1 MLRPDVLQAD
11 GIAPNDA
18 PTAVHEPFKVEDIIE
33 TSGSLSARKRA
44 LMVRMD
50 QVKTCCLMT
59 YAHRRS
65 FDRSKNWN
73 LANARVTVLRVLR
86 VGESRRSDAS
96 WCSWVGSLT

>member
-73 LANARVTVLRVLR
+73 LASARVIVLKA
-86 VGESRRSDAS
+86 GESRRSDAS
-96 WCSWVGSLT
+96 WYSWVRSLT

>member
-1 MLRPDVLQAD
+1 MLPPSLCV
-11 GIAPNDA
+11 GIAPKDT
-18 PTAVHEPFKVEDIIE
+18 PTTVQHEPFKVEDIIE

-73 LANARVTVLRVLR
+73 LASARVIVLKA
-86 VGESRRSDAS
+86 GESRRSDAS
-96 WCSWVGSLT
+96 WYSWVRSLT

>member
-33 TSGSLSARKRA
+33 TSGSLSAKKRA

-73 LANARVTVLRVLR
+73 LASARVIVLKA
-86 VGESRRSDAS
+86 GESRRSDAS
-96 WCSWVGSLT
+96 WYSWVRSLT